1 MSKDAFYNGKPPEQ
15 DRAGIDRREFLL
27 AGTALAAAPLLGSSA
42 GREPILDIHQHLYYQ
57 GRSNEQLI
65 AHQRSNG
72 VTVTNLMP
80 GDGWLLSVVGG
91 NADVVAFQAEHS
103 GEFVRFACANP
114 VEGRMFDLG
123 GLALTGEMETAPPPA
138 SVLDV
143 SGRRPSPFGLSWPS
157 ADVKLRAWGLGAKG
171 PDAAIGIGEEKFHV
185 PVDSPEMDQIYRLA
199 EELDVP
205 VLIHFEHRRYSLGIE
220 NLEKVLKRYPRV
232 NFIGHAQT
240 WWGNISAD
248 LNPLDYYPK
257 GPIKPGGLIDRL
269 LTEYPN
275 LYGDLSAG
283 SGLNAMTRDA
293 EFARGFLDRHYR
305 QLVWGSDCECR
316 DGKGGGTRDGYCIGA
331 RCLAALRQL
340 IPDPSKLRRVL
351 YDNGAALLKVQQT

>member
-1 MSKDAFYNGKPPEQ
+1 MTEDSLAHGRPPGQ
-15 DRAGIDRREFLL
+15 DRTSMGRREFLL
-27 AGTALAAAPLLGSSA
+27 AGTAIATAPRLAPSA
-42 GREPILDIHQHLYYQ
+42 DSEPILDIHQHIYYQ

-72 VTVTNLMP
+72 VTITNLMP
-80 GDGWLLSVVGG
+80 GDGWLLSAVGG

-114 VEGRMFDLG
+114 VEGRMFDFG
-123 GLALTGEMETAPPPA
+123 GSVVTGETIPPPA

-143 SGRRPSPFGLSWPS
+143 NGRKPAPFGLSWPPV
-157 ADVKLRAWGLGAKG
+157 DVKLRAWGLGAQG
-171 PDAAIGIGEEKFHV
+171 PNAAIGIGEEKFHV

-199 EELDVP
+199 EELRVP
-205 VLIHFEHRRYSLGIE
+205 VLIHFEHQRYSLGIE
-220 NLEKVLKRYPRV
+220 NLEKVLKLYPRV

-257 GPIKPGGLIDRL
+257 GPIQAGGLIDRL
-269 LTEYPN
+269 LAQYPN
-275 LYGDLSAG
+275 IYGDLSAN
-283 SGLNAMTRDA
+283 SGLNALTRDPD
-293 EFARGFLDRHYR
+293 FARGFLDRHGR
-305 QLVWGSDCECR
+305 QLIWGSDCECR
-316 DGKGGGTRDGYCIGA
+316 DGKGGGTRDGYCIAA

-340 IPDPSKLRRVL
+340 VTDPLKLHRIL
-351 YDNGAALLKVQQT
+351 YENGAALLKLPHA